1 MYCKNCGKLLSA
13 DAKFCSECG
22 TKVEVEAPKPKVIE
36 PIFFTKEREETPA
49 KPKKVV
55 HLDEFN
61 WDLEGYPTAPKKTED
76 VDFNWASVL
85 EEKNRIFS
93 PRPAPPKKEETETPN
108 DTEVQEEPVVTVEEL
123 VEALPEEGAIDE
135 TEETVDETKEN
146 TVLESEIFDH
156 LEQDMIEEP
165 TKFIDKA
172 QIKAGGVDQF
182 YMFNQKR
189 AELQEL
195 LDQEYARIQNGEM
208 DEVSVEEDEQ
218 TIPAFL
224 QVEEKEPVE
233 EPVEVESE
241 ETPVVESTEPV
252 TEPVAEEFIDESVE
266 TLQEAADLE
275 VPVVPVKEEL
285 ELISVVWATAPA
297 GIVIE
302 EEPAQD
308 KPATEPE
315 VVQEDEVPVETKA
328 EAAEEPAEEVCPSK
342 GEEAKVES
350 GTETEEKPEEEPEH
364 KLTFDDIFRDD
375 DEDDEEKEKGGCLK
389 VIAILLI
396 ILVILELGILGVQYF
411 APDSQAGAYID
422 KAYNYVMTLI
432 QGNDDAPE
440 QDEVSG
446 PSEVQQIISK
456 QMAKNENIVSVVE
469 NNQLHFEEG
478 ETYGYDEF
486 ADTYA
491 FQNSPW
497 YDNEEGESIS
507 FGDEIIG
514 ILIQYYSALSD
525 RMNDVNKDVFDFVDD
540 TSAFYEEIEAIEG
553 QDDLQ
558 YVINNLEIGEIRT
571 GAKGFYVLT
580 RVTTVDSKNTEGETE
595 KQVVYLE
602 PNTSKNEMKIIE
614 IQKI

>member
-22 TKVEVEAPKPKVIE
+22 TRVEVEAPKPRVIE
-36 PIFFTKEREETPA
+36 PMFFTKEREEAPV

-61 WDLEGYPTAPKKTED
+61 WDLDGYPTTPKKTED
-76 VDFNWASVL
+76 IDFNWASVL
-85 EEKNRIFS
+85 EEKSRVS
-93 PRPAPPKKEETETPN
+93 RPKPAQPKKEEVEVQN
-108 DTEVQEEPVVTVEEL
+108 DEDIQEEPVVTVEEL
-123 VEALPEEGAIDE
+123 VEALPEEEPSDVAEAPVDE
-135 TEETVDETKEN
+135 TEDKTALET
-146 TVLESEIFDH
+146 EIFDN
-156 LEQDMIEEP
+156 LAQNEIEEP
-165 TKFIDKA
+165 TRLIDKA
-172 QIKAGGVDQF
+172 QLKANGVDQF
-182 YMFNQKR
+182 YTFNQKR
-189 AELQEL
+189 AELQAL
-195 LDQEYARIQNGEM
+195 LDQEYARIQSGEI
-208 DEVSVEEDEQ
+208 EELPVAEEKQ
-218 TIPAFL
+218 PIPAFL
-224 QVEEKEPVE
+224 QVEEKKPVEVTVEEEKEAAPAVEETEVVETAEIATEPAAEELIE
-233 EPVEVESE
+233 EPVEV
-241 ETPVVESTEPV
+241 P
-252 TEPVAEEFIDESVE
+252 A
-266 TLQEAADLE
+266 
-275 VPVVPVKEEL
+275 KEEL
-285 ELISVVWATAPA
+285 ELVAVVWAAAPA
-297 GIVIE
+297 GIV
-302 EEPAQD
+302 
-308 KPATEPE
+308 
-315 VVQEDEVPVETKA
+315 VDEPVETEETEETPSSEVSE
-328 EAAEEPAEEVCPSK
+328 EAAPKVEAVEEEHVAEPVEEGCPSK
-342 GEEAKVES
+342 CEESKAEIS
-350 GTETEEKPEEEPEH
+350 TETEEKPAEEPEH

-389 VIAILLI
+389 VIAIFLI
-396 ILVILELGILGVQYF
+396 ILVIIELGILGVQYF

-432 QGNDDAPE
+432 QGNDE
-440 QDEVSG
+440 VENQEEVSG
-446 PSEVQQIISK
+446 PSEVQQIITK
-456 QMAKNENIVSVVE
+456 QMVKNENIVSVAE
-469 NNQLHFEEG
+469 NVQLRFEEG

-514 ILIQYYSALSD
+514 TLIQYYSALSD
-525 RMNDVNKDVFDFVDD
+525 RINDVNKDVFDFVDD

-580 RVTTVDSKNTEGETE
+580 RVTTVDSKNTEGEIE

-602 PNTSKNEMKIIE
+602 PNTSKNEMEIIE

>member
-22 TKVEVEAPKPKVIE
+22 TRVEVEAPKPRVIE
-36 PIFFTKEREETPA
+36 PMFFTKEREEAPV

-61 WDLEGYPTAPKKTED
+61 WDLDGYPTTPKKTED
-76 VDFNWASVL
+76 IDFNWASVL
-85 EEKNRIFS
+85 EEKSRVS
-93 PRPAPPKKEETETPN
+93 RPKPAQPKKEEVEVQN
-108 DTEVQEEPVVTVEEL
+108 DEDIQEEPVVTVEEL
-123 VEALPEEGAIDE
+123 VEALPEEEPSDVAEAPVDE
-135 TEETVDETKEN
+135 TEDKTALET
-146 TVLESEIFDH
+146 EIFDN
-156 LEQDMIEEP
+156 LAQNEIEEP
-165 TKFIDKA
+165 TRLIDKA
-172 QIKAGGVDQF
+172 QLKANGVDQF
-182 YMFNQKR
+182 YTFNQKR
-189 AELQEL
+189 AELQAL
-195 LDQEYARIQNGEM
+195 LDQEYARIQSGEI
-208 DEVSVEEDEQ
+208 EELPVAEEKQ
-218 TIPAFL
+218 PIPAFL
-224 QVEEKEPVE
+224 QVEEKKPVEVTVEEEKEAAPAVEETEVVETAEIATEPAAEELIE
-233 EPVEVESE
+233 EPVEV
-241 ETPVVESTEPV
+241 P
-252 TEPVAEEFIDESVE
+252 A
-266 TLQEAADLE
+266 
-275 VPVVPVKEEL
+275 KEEL
-285 ELISVVWATAPA
+285 ELVAVVWAAAPA
-297 GIVIE
+297 GIV
-302 EEPAQD
+302 
-308 KPATEPE
+308 
-315 VVQEDEVPVETKA
+315 VDEPVETEETEETPSSEVSE
-328 EAAEEPAEEVCPSK
+328 EAAPKVEAVEEEHVAEPVEEGCPSK
-342 GEEAKVES
+342 CEESKAEIS
-350 GTETEEKPEEEPEH
+350 TETEEKPAEEPEH

-389 VIAILLI
+389 VIAIFLI
-396 ILVILELGILGVQYF
+396 ILVIIELGILGVQYF

-432 QGNDDAPE
+432 QGNDE
-440 QDEVSG
+440 VENQEEVSG
-446 PSEVQQIISK
+446 PSEVQQIITK
-456 QMAKNENIVSVVE
+456 QMVKNENIVSVAE
-469 NNQLHFEEG
+469 NVQLRFEEG

-514 ILIQYYSALSD
+514 TLIQYYSALSD
-525 RMNDVNKDVFDFVDD
+525 RINDVNKDVFDFVDD

-580 RVTTVDSKNTEGETE
+580 RVTTVDSKNTEGEIE

>member
-22 TKVEVEAPKPKVIE
+22 TRVEVEAPKPRVIE
-36 PIFFTKEREETPA
+36 PMFFTKEREEAPV

-61 WDLEGYPTAPKKTED
+61 WDLDGYPTTPKKTED
-76 VDFNWASVL
+76 IDFNWASVL
-85 EEKNRIFS
+85 EEKSRVS
-93 PRPAPPKKEETETPN
+93 RPKPAQPKKEEVEVQN
-108 DTEVQEEPVVTVEEL
+108 DEDIQEEPVVTVEEL
-123 VEALPEEGAIDE
+123 VEALPEEEPSDVAEAPVDE
-135 TEETVDETKEN
+135 TEDKTALET
-146 TVLESEIFDH
+146 EIFDN
-156 LEQDMIEEP
+156 LAQNEIEEP
-165 TKFIDKA
+165 TRLIDKA
-172 QIKAGGVDQF
+172 QLKANGVDQF
-182 YMFNQKR
+182 YTFNQKR
-189 AELQEL
+189 AELQAL
-195 LDQEYARIQNGEM
+195 LDQEYARIQSGEI
-208 DEVSVEEDEQ
+208 EELPVAEEKQ
-218 TIPAFL
+218 PIPAFL
-224 QVEEKEPVE
+224 QVEEKKPVEVTVEEEKEAAPAVEETEVVETAEIATEPAAEELIE
-233 EPVEVESE
+233 EPVEV
-241 ETPVVESTEPV
+241 P
-252 TEPVAEEFIDESVE
+252 A
-266 TLQEAADLE
+266 
-275 VPVVPVKEEL
+275 KEEL
-285 ELISVVWATAPA
+285 ELVAVVWAAAPA
-297 GIVIE
+297 GIV
-302 EEPAQD
+302 
-308 KPATEPE
+308 
-315 VVQEDEVPVETKA
+315 VDEPVETEETEETPSSEVSE
-328 EAAEEPAEEVCPSK
+328 EAAPKVEAVEEEHVAEPVEEGCPSK
-342 GEEAKVES
+342 CEESKAEIS
-350 GTETEEKPEEEPEH
+350 TETEEKPAEEPEH

-389 VIAILLI
+389 VIAIFLI
-396 ILVILELGILGVQYF
+396 ILVIIELGILGVQYF

-432 QGNDDAPE
+432 QGNDE
-440 QDEVSG
+440 VENQEEVSG
-446 PSEVQQIISK
+446 PSEVQQIITK
-456 QMAKNENIVSVVE
+456 QMVKNENIVSVAE
-469 NNQLHFEEG
+469 NVQLRFEEG

-514 ILIQYYSALSD
+514 TLIQYYSALSD
-525 RMNDVNKDVFDFVDD
+525 RINDVNKDVFDFVDD

-580 RVTTVDSKNTEGETE
+580 RVTTADRQHTEGETE

-602 PNTSKNEMKIIE
+602 PNTSKNKMEIIE

>member
-1 MYCKNCGKLLSA
+1 MYCKNCGKVLSA

-36 PIFFTKEREETPA
+36 PMFFTKAHEEAPA

-61 WDLEGYPTAPKKTED
+61 WDLEGYPTAPKKTEA

-85 EEKNRIFS
+85 EEKNRVFT
-93 PRPAPPKKEETETPN
+93 PRSVKKKEETEVQ
-108 DTEVQEEPVVTVEEL
+108 TETETQEEPVVTVEEL
-123 VEALPEEGAIDE
+123 VEALPEEDAIDGAE
-135 TEETVDETKEN
+135 VVTEETETQKEPSS
-146 TVLESEIFDH
+146 LESEIFER
-156 LEQDMIEEP
+156 LEGDVIEEP
-165 TKFIDKA
+165 TRLIDKS
-172 QIKAGGVDQF
+172 QLKAGTVDQF
-182 YMFNQKR
+182 YTFNQKR
-189 AELQEL
+189 AELQAL
-195 LDQEYARIQNGEM
+195 LDKEYARIQNGE
-208 DEVSVEEDEQ
+208 VEEFETEKEPQ
-218 TIPAFL
+218 PLPAFL
-224 QVEEKEPVE
+224 QDVTVKPNDIVE
-233 EPVEVESE
+233 E
-241 ETPVVESTEPV
+241 ETPAGITD
-252 TEPVAEEFIDESVE
+252 EEISV
-266 TLQEAADLE
+266 DDFVE
-275 VPVVPVKEEL
+275 VPVVEGVQPAVTEEETVVPVQEEL
-285 ELISVVWATAPA
+285 DLVAVVWATAPA
-297 GIVIE
+297 GILVE
-302 EEPAQD
+302 ETPESEVKTVSEEAAPAVNNPAEESVTESAEEPVA
-308 KPATEPE
+308 
-315 VVQEDEVPVETKA
+315 
-328 EAAEEPAEEVCPSK
+328 EPAEEVRPSK
-342 GEEAKVES
+342 CEETA
-350 GTETEEKPEEEPEH
+350 EEVEH

-389 VIAILLI
+389 VIAIFLI
-396 ILVILELGILGVQYF
+396 ILVIIELGILGVQYF

-432 QGNDDAPE
+432 QGNGDAPE

-446 PSEVQQIISK
+446 PTEIQQIISE
-456 QMAKNENIVSVVE
+456 QMVKNENIVSVVE
-469 NNQLHFEEG
+469 NAQLNFEEG

-497 YDNEEGESIS
+497 YDNEEGVSIS
-507 FGDEIIG
+507 FGDELIG
-514 ILIQYYSALSD
+514 TLIQYYSALSD
-525 RMNDVNKDVFDFVDD
+525 RMNDVNKDVFDFVDN

-580 RVTTVDSKNTEGETE
+580 RVTTADSQHTEGETE

-602 PNTSKNEMKIIE
+602 PNTSKNKMEIIE